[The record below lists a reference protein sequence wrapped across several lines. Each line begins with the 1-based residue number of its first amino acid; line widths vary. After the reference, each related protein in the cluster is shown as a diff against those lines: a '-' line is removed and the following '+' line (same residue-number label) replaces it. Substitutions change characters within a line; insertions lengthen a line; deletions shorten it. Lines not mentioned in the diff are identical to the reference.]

1 MKIAVC
7 LKQVLDWEIPPRDF
21 KIDAA
26 AKQPAANIGKML
38 ISIFDENALEL
49 AIQLKE
55 KIGATVAAVTLG
67 GKGAE
72 EALRRAYAMTVDE
85 AVRIDHDG
93 PGDMDAFGVSAALA
107 AAIRKIGPVDLVL
120 CGRTGADW
128 DRGQVG
134 SLLAEELGYACV
146 TFGALIEPADGRIK
160 VHREVEGGYDV
171 VDSRLPAVVTV
182 TNHEKNVPRLPKARD
197 VMMAFR
203 KPITTFSLA
212 DLGVDPASLTGR
224 TVEVRELFIPVADS
238 KVELIGG
245 ETGEEMASGLLRR
258 LQEQKVL

>member
-26 AKQPAANIGKML
+26 TKQPAPNIGKML

-49 AIQLKE
+49 AIQLRE
-55 KIGATVAAVTLG
+55 KAGGSIAAVTLG

-85 AVRIDHDG
+85 AVRIDADVK
-93 PGDMDAFGVSAALA
+93 GDADAFGVAAALA
-107 AAIRKIGPVDLVL
+107 AAIRRIGPVELVL

-128 DRGQVG
+128 DRGLVG

-146 TFGALIEPADGRIK
+146 TFGALIEPVDGRVR

-171 VDSRLPAVVTV
+171 VECRLPAVVTV

-203 KPITTFSLA
+203 KPITTLGLA
-212 DLGVDPASLTGR
+212 DLGVDSAALQPR
-224 TVEVRELFIPVADS
+224 TVEVRELFIPVLEG

-245 ETGEEMASGLLRR
+245 ETGDEMAGGLVRR
-258 LQEQKVL
+258 LREQKVL